1 MTPFSSAPMPVPVP
15 SPVPVLLSL
24 LRAGLWGASS
34 PFPEGLFPCPAPV
47 WESVYL
53 LSCRQGVC
61 GLAYGGLL
69 LLPPALLPP
78 APLLARW
85 VAAVDAIERKNRLS
99 ASVLSELY
107 PQFPVA
113 PVLLKGQGVGRH
125 YGAPHWRECGDID
138 LYVPSGPSFTASCSV
153 LEGLGACPSL
163 RADGSVS
170 CLWRGIELELHPFP
184 TGLRSPRSRRVL
196 SGLCGLAGSF
206 SRTPLPGVPSGPVLV
221 PSGELE
227 LLLLSAH
234 ILKHAVGWGVGLR
247 QLCDMARAC
256 HRLCGR
262 YDRASYRCA
271 CRRAGLGRWSR
282 LLDSFLSSHLGLPP
296 GELPYGGR
304 PCRPDA
310 LLGVVL
316 RGGNFGLYAPG
327 RRHPSSPAWR
337 RKLLTSSSF
346 LRNAGFSLRYAP
358 GEAFWI
364 FTGLLKGQFN

>member
-1 MTPFSSAPMPVPVP
+1 MTPFSSASMPVPVP

-107 PQFPVA
+107 PKFPVA

-138 LYVPSGPSFTASCSV
+138 LYVPCGPSFTASCSV
-153 LEGLGACPSL
+153 LEGLGACPSV

-196 SGLCGLAGSF
+196 SGLCDLPDSF

-271 CRRAGLGRWSR
+271 CRR
-282 LLDSFLSSHLGLPP
+282 
-296 GELPYGGR
+296 
-304 PCRPDA
+304 PCPPDA

>member
-61 GLAYGGLL
+61 GLAYEGLL
-69 LLPPALLPP
+69 RLPSSLLPP

-85 VAAVDAIERKNRLS
+85 VAAVDAIERKNLLS

-125 YGAPHWRECGDID
+125 YAVPHWRECGDID
-138 LYVPSGPSFTASCSV
+138 LYVPCGPSFTASCSV

-221 PSGELE
+221 PKGELE

-256 HRLCGR
+256 HRLSGQ
-262 YDRASYRCA
+262 YDPGSYRSA
-271 CRRAGLGRWSR
+271 CRRMGLGRWSR
-282 LLDSFLSSHLGLPP
+282 LLDSFLASHLGVPVS
-296 GELPYGGR
+296 ELPYGGR

-327 RRHPSSPAWR
+327 RHQPSSPAWR

-346 LRNAGFSLRYAP
+346 LRNAGFSLHYAP